1 MKHTPGGTFRRLAD
15 VELRQLK
22 VFRAVVECGN
32 FAVAEIELNISRSR
46 ISNRISELEDR
57 LGIKLMERGRGRP
70 GFRLTPQ
77 GERVLRVTDE
87 LFGNI
92 DQFGQDIARIKSESK
107 GLLRIAISDD
117 VLLMP
122 DYQVFC
128 EVIAAFQDST
138 TDVQMELLAR
148 AVDETEH
155 DVLDGRVDV
164 VIGAVFKRRAELE
177 YIPLSSHR
185 CYLYCGK
192 KHPFFKTTD
201 SALNK
206 ETIQSQDLAGAGFK
220 LGASAAGFTARFP
233 LKAIAN
239 HMSARLMLIQSGVY
253 LGFLPDYFAEPHQE
267 SGDLR
272 RIQPKRYCY
281 TVDNAIFFAK
291 NARQN
296 SLVDLF
302 IEELSER
309 LDHG

>member
-22 VFRAVVECGN
+22 VFRSVVDCGN

-70 GFRLTPQ
+70 GFRLTSQ
-77 GERVLRVTDE
+77 GERVVRVTDE
-87 LFGNI
+87 LFGYI
-92 DQFGQDIARIKSESK
+92 DQFGKDVVRIKSEYK

-117 VLLMP
+117 VLHMP
-122 DYQVFC
+122 DYQAIC
-128 EVIAAFQDST
+128 EVMAAFQDLT
-138 TDVQMELLAR
+138 TDVQMELLAH

-155 DVLDGRVDV
+155 DVLDGRVDLC
-164 VIGAVFKRRAELE
+164 IGAVFKRRAELD
-177 YIPLSSHR
+177 YMPIASHR

-192 KHPFFKTTD
+192 KHRLFKAPER
-201 SALNK
+201 ALNVD
-206 ETIQSQDLAGAGFK
+206 TIELQDLAGAGFK
-220 LGASAAGFTARFP
+220 LGSKAAGFSARFP

-239 HMSARLMLIQSGVY
+239 HMSARLLLIQSGAY
-253 LGFLPDYFAEPHQE
+253 LGFLPDYFAEPYQE
-267 SGDLR
+267 SGELR
-272 RIQPKRYCY
+272 RIQPKTYCY
-281 TVDNAIFFAK
+281 TVENAIFFAK

-302 IEELSER
+302 INELEKR
-309 LDHG
+309 LNRG

>member
-22 VFRAVVECGN
+22 VFRAVVECGS

-70 GFRLTPQ
+70 GFSLTPQ
-77 GERVLRVTDE
+77 GERVVRVTDE

-92 DQFGQDIARIKSESK
+92 DQFGKDIVRIKSEYK

-117 VLLMP
+117 VLYMP
-122 DYQVFC
+122 DYQAIC

-138 TDVQMELLAR
+138 TDVQMELLAH

-155 DVLDGRVDV
+155 DVLDGRVDI
-164 VIGAVFKRRAELE
+164 VIGAVFKHRAELD
-177 YIPLSSHR
+177 YIPIASHR

-192 KHPFFKTTD
+192 RHRYFKVPD

-206 ETIQSQDLAGAGFK
+206 EMIQSQDLAGAGFK
-220 LGASAAGFTARFP
+220 LGSKAAGFTARFP

-239 HMSARLMLIQSGVY
+239 HMSARLMLIQSGTY
-253 LGFLPDYFAEPHQE
+253 LGFLPDYFTE
-267 SGDLR
+267 SFEEAGELR
-272 RIQPKRYCY
+272 RIQPKRYSY

-302 IEELSER
+302 IDELAKQINR
-309 LDHG
+309 G

>member
-22 VFRAVVECGN
+22 VFRSVVECGN

-92 DQFGQDIARIKSESK
+92 DQFGQDIVRIKSESK

-117 VLLMP
+117 VLQMP
-122 DYQVFC
+122 DYQTYC

-138 TDVQMELLAR
+138 TDVQMELLAH

-164 VIGAVFKRRAELE
+164 VIGAVFKQRAELE
-177 YIPLSSHR
+177 YVPLASHQ
-185 CYLYCGK
+185 CYLFCGK
-192 KHPFFKTTD
+192 KHSFFKIPD
-201 SALNK
+201 SALNR
-206 ETIQSQDLAGAGFK
+206 EAIQSQDLVGAGHK
-220 LGASAAGFTARFP
+220 LGGDAGGFTARFP

-253 LGFLPDYFAEPHQE
+253 LGFLPKYFAEPHLV
-267 SGDLR
+267 SGELR
-272 RIQPKRYCY
+272 QIQPERYCY
-281 TVDNAIFFAK
+281 KVDNAIFFAK

-302 IEELSER
+302 IEKLSER
-309 LDHG
+309 VTHG

>member
-77 GERVLRVTDE
+77 GERVLRVTDD

-117 VLLMP
+117 VLQMP
-122 DYQVFC
+122 DYQAIC
-128 EVIAAFQDST
+128 EVIAAFQHST
-138 TDVQMELLAR
+138 TDVQMELLAH

-177 YIPLSSHR
+177 YIPVASHI

-192 KHPFFKTTD
+192 EHQFFKPPD
-201 SALNK
+201 SALNS
-206 ETIQSQDLAGAGFK
+206 EIIQSQDLAGAGYK
-220 LGASAAGFTARFP
+220 LGAKAAGLTARFP

-239 HMSARLMLIQSGVY
+239 HMSARLLLIQSGTY
-253 LGFLPDYFAEPHQE
+253 LGFLPGYLAEPYE
-267 SGDLR
+267 DSGELR
-272 RIQPKRYCY
+272 RIHPKRYNY
-281 TVDNAIFFAK
+281 KVENAIFFAK

-296 SLVDLF
+296 SLVDHF
-302 IEELSER
+302 IDELAER
-309 LDHG
+309 ITCD